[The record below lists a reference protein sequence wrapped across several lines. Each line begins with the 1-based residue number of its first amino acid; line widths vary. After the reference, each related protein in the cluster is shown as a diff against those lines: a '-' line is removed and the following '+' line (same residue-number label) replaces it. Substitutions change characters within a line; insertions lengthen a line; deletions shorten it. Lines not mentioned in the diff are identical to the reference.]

1 MRTLPILLTALL
13 GAALHAQEATSPCE
27 APPCFQVASPCEY
40 PVCLYGMQAAVDATR
55 TRGPK
60 VDMKATLT
68 AFLKAHPDAA
78 LLLAGQAQGK
88 LSLWAYQGL
97 QGSSL
102 TSKFAF
108 KDFVAFAK
116 VAKTSDPALAGLL
129 LPEPV
134 QTRIF
139 GAKTLV
145 IVPLEGFPKVD
156 FAGLLPTGWTQTL
169 GQKLRVTVVR
179 KIEALN
185 EI

>member
-129 LPEPV
+129 LPEQV
-134 QTRIF
+134 RLEVL
-139 GAKTLV
+139 GHDA